1 MDATART
8 TADAAERLL
17 TAAGWLVEVRKSQ
30 STESRYL
37 VCNRAGVHLLIRV
50 SGHTKP
56 GYSRMRR
63 TMDTWETGPRF
74 EPSLRRWL
82 AKLL

>member
-8 TADAAERLL
+8 TAESAERILS
-17 TAAGWLVEVRKSQ
+17 AAGWTIEVRQSQ

-37 VCNRAGVHLLIRV
+37 VCDRAGVHLLIRV
-50 SGHTKP
+50 SGHAKP

-63 TMDTWETGPRF
+63 TADTWETGPRF
-74 EPSLRRWL
+74 EPFV
-82 AKLL
+82 